1 MWDWLK
7 TTQGMLTAVAT
18 VLAIM
23 GAWWQLGLPRVVF
36 SDELAPRVQYDTAGM
51 LGNGS

>member
-36 SDELAPRVQYDTAGM
+36 SDELAPLQYDTAGM
-51 LGNGS
+51 LGNES